1 VVANILTRR
10 PTPLFAATVG
20 LTLLCLVS
28 VRVDRLF
35 AQTSPEDFQ
44 HDQSEGENLTTE
56 EEPAYGE
63 EFRAEELEEE
73 QLTTEGEEEEE
84 DLEQETAPVLPK
96 DFSAPDSL
104 HFPERLPEEE
114 FDTPLGETVPDDEPS
129 EDELKEFGTPPAEAV
144 PNDEPSDDE
153 PVEEPPPMS
162 SALPTL
168 PEASTLPPHERL
180 AVHFV
185 ESGVEALS
193 RDDFE
198 QAQEHFEQA
207 LEIAPMQPF
216 GYYFLGRLAFAR
228 GEHKTALVFLRKA
241 DAGLVHRD
249 QTWRGEAARLRGAV
263 YEDMRD
269 YRRAHAAYRQSLQL
283 TPMNLRAASAL
294 ARLADEESD
303 PRAVFPR

>member
-1 VVANILTRR
+1 VVAHILTRR
-10 PTPLFAATVG
+10 MTQLFAATIGLILLGLVG
-20 LTLLCLVS
+20 

-35 AQTSPEDFQ
+35 AQTPAEDFS
-44 HDQSEGENLTTE
+44 HDQSVGEEVAPEEEEPADRGEFTE
-56 EEPAYGE
+56 EEP
-63 EFRAEELEEE
+63 EEE
-73 QLTTEGEEEEE
+73 QSTTEGDEEEE
-84 DLEQETAPVLPK
+84 DLGQESAPVLPK
-96 DFSAPDSL
+96 DFSTPDSL

-114 FDTPLGETVPDDEPS
+114 P
-129 EDELKEFGTPPAEAV
+129 GTPPEGAIPGE
-144 PNDEPSDDE
+144 E

-162 SALPTL
+162 SAPPTL
-168 PEASTLPPHERL
+168 PEATTLPPHEQL

-198 QAQEHFEQA
+198 QAQDDFEQA
-207 LEIAPMQPF
+207 LEVAPMQPF

-241 DAGLVHRD
+241 DAVLVRGD

-294 ARLADEESD
+294 ARLAGEELDTSAAV
-303 PRAVFPR
+303 PR

>member
-10 PTPLFAATVG
+10 PTPLFAAIVG

-28 VRVDRLF
+28 VRVDGLF

-44 HDQSEGENLTTE
+44 HDQSEGEDLTTE
-56 EEPAYGE
+56 EEPADNGE
-63 EFRAEELEEE
+63 FSAEEPEEE

-104 HFPERLPEEE
+104 HFPESLPEKKS
-114 FDTPLGETVPDDEPS
+114 DTPPAETVPDE
-129 EDELKEFGTPPAEAV
+129 ETI
-144 PNDEPSDDE
+144 
-153 PVEEPPPMS
+153 EEPPPMS

-168 PEASTLPPHERL
+168 PEANTLPPHEQL

-198 QAQEHFEQA
+198 LAQEHFEQA
-207 LEIAPMQPF
+207 LEVAPLQPF

-241 DAGLVHRD
+241 DAGLVHGD

-263 YEDMRD
+263 YEDMQD

-283 TPMNLRAASAL
+283 TPTNLRAASAL
-294 ARLADEESD
+294 ARLADEEPD
-303 PRAVFPR
+303 PRAAVPR

>member
-10 PTPLFAATVG
+10 STPLFAAIVG

-28 VRVDRLF
+28 LRVDRLF
-35 AQTSPEDFQ
+35 AQTSPEDFP
-44 HDQSEGENLTTE
+44 HDQSEGEDLTTE
-56 EEPAYGE
+56 EEPADSGE
-63 EFRAEELEEE
+63 FSAEELEEE

-96 DFSAPDSL
+96 DFSTPDSL
-104 HFPERLPEEE
+104 HSPERLPEEE
-114 FDTPLGETVPDDEPS
+114 FDTPPAKTVPDDEP
-129 EDELKEFGTPPAEAV
+129 EDKPP
-144 PNDEPSDDE
+144 DDE
-153 PVEEPPPMS
+153 PIEEPPPMS

-168 PEASTLPPHERL
+168 PEAKTLPPHEQL

-198 QAQEHFEQA
+198 QAQEQFEQA
-207 LEIAPMQPF
+207 LEVAPMQPF

-241 DAGLVHRD
+241 DAVLVRGD

-263 YEDMRD
+263 YEDMQD

-283 TPMNLRAASAL
+283 TPTNLRAASAL
-294 ARLADEESD
+294 ARLAGEELDGSASV
-303 PRAVFPR
+303 PR